1 MESITAYIGLG
12 ANVGETADTLRR
24 ALEML
29 NRREGIAVWR
39 ISQFCKTAPVGGP
52 EDQPPY
58 LNAAAELHTTLPPE
72 ELLAV
77 LHDIETALGRD
88 RSRELR
94 WGPRTCD
101 LDILLYGNEDIDQPD
116 LRIPHPRMHERKF
129 VLEPLAQIAPNAVHP
144 TREKTVA
151 QLLAEVE

>member
-1 MESITAYIGLG
+1 MDTITAYIGLG

-29 NRREGIAVWR
+29 NQRDGITVWR
-39 ISQFCKTAPVGGP
+39 ISQFFKTTPVGGP

-58 LNAAAELHTTLPPE
+58 LNAAAELHTTLSPT

-77 LHDIETALGRD
+77 LHDVEASLGRD
-88 RSRELR
+88 RRNELR

-101 LDILLYGNEDIDQPD
+101 LDILLYGRQDIDQPD
-116 LRIPHPRMHERKF
+116 LRIPHPRMHERRF

-151 QLLAEVE
+151 QLLSEL